1 MPCVQL
7 MTSPAASAFATKGSP
22 PCQSSVTAGGRAERA
37 GGVGLGEADAA
48 GGEFI
53 DVGGFAEGAA
63 VDGGVAPA
71 EVVGEDEDDVG
82 RAGGG
87 GLGGYR
93 EG

>member
-1 MPCVQL
+1 MISQ
-7 MTSPAASAFATKGSP
+7 SNATLQHKVSGIGP
-22 PCQSSVTAGGRAERA
+22 LAGEYAGAGGGAERA

-87 GLGGYR
+87 DVQGIT
-93 EG
+93 